1 MSPTLEAIAGQVSV
15 VVTIVMITLMDLVKS
30 LLVRFQDRLLT
41 IIIFVIKEIH
51 MAVKVSLNSI
61 RLLKMVI
68 QMLLLQIL
76 NILMEKM
83 MITENGIWERTIDG
97 IMMT

>member
-1 MSPTLEAIAGQVSV
+1 
-15 VVTIVMITLMDLVKS
+15 
-30 LLVRFQDRLLT
+30 
-41 IIIFVIKEIH
+41 
-51 MAVKVSLNSI
+51 MAVKVNLNSI

-83 MITENGIWERTIDG
+83 TIMENGIWERNIDG